1 MFPHEVYGVLT
12 MNSTKF
18 ETINMMEVLITK
30 EIQRLANDADVT
42 VFVRYADSS
51 LKGGPLLSLI
61 HI

>member
-30 EIQRLANDADVT
+30 EIQRLANDAAWQMRHQSAKFT
-42 VFVRYADSS
+42 VCTRMS
-51 LKGGPLLSLI
+51 
-61 HI
+61 